1 MKQVRKRLSYA
12 NVMSSIAVFLVLGGA
27 TAFAA
32 KKIGANQLKGGSVT
46 TGKIKKE
53 AVAKAKI
60 KKNAVDGSRVRNGS
74 LTGADI
80 DVATLPTVPSA
91 ASAQPV
97 AFARVSA
104 TGALDAANSKN
115 VGSVTHVGAALYCFA
130 GLPFTPKGGQATVD
144 FNESQFQSTQFGLGD
159 VKGAC
164 PAGTQAFVFT
174 LDNDAAAADPAGFFV
189 VFYG

>member
-1 MKQVRKRLSYA
+1 MKQVRRRLSYA
-12 NVMSSIAVFLVLGGA
+12 NVMSSLAVFLVLGGA
-27 TAFAA
+27 TAIAA
-32 KKIGANQLKGGSVT
+32 KKIGANQLKASSVT
-46 TGKIKKE
+46 TGKIRKE
-53 AVAKAKI
+53 AVARGKI
-60 KKNAVDGSRVRNGS
+60 RNNAVNGAKVANGS
-74 LTGADI
+74 LTGVDVNAD
-80 DVATLPTVPSA
+80 TLGTVPSA

-104 TGALDAANSKN
+104 AGTLDAASSKS
-115 VGSVTHVGAALYCFA
+115 VGSVTHVGTALYCFS
-130 GLPFTPKGGQATVD
+130 GLPFAPRGGQATVD